1 MTKDIDHL
9 TEFQYGALEEIG
21 NIGMENAVTS
31 LSKMLNHDIKVNI
44 PKLNL
49 EKIENVP
56 HHVGGAETIVLGL
69 LVRIEGDLQGYV
81 VMLFPIDSAKT
92 ICQIITGEEDV
103 DLTDDMNSSLMNEV
117 ANILAGTYVRSLADF
132 LKVSLTISTPY
143 SIHDMTGAI
152 LDQILVEMSQQVE
165 HSLLLDTEF
174 IVEDNRINGS
184 ILTLYDTQSLEL
196 LIQRI
201 DEMTGSGV

>member
-56 HHVGGAETIVLGL
+56 QHVGGAETIVLGL
-69 LVRIEGDLQGYV
+69 LVRMEGDLQGYV

-103 DLTDDMNSSLMNEV
+103 DLTDDMNSSLMNEI

>member
-1 MTKDIDHL
+1 
-9 TEFQYGALEEIG
+9 
-21 NIGMENAVTS
+21 
-31 LSKMLNHDIKVNI
+31 
-44 PKLNL
+44 
-49 EKIENVP
+49 
-56 HHVGGAETIVLGL
+56 
-69 LVRIEGDLQGYV
+69 
-81 VMLFPIDSAKT
+81 
-92 ICQIITGEEDV
+92 
-103 DLTDDMNSSLMNEV
+103 
-117 ANILAGTYVRSLADF
+117 
-132 LKVSLTISTPY
+132 
-143 SIHDMTGAI
+143 MTGAI